1 MKTKHPTITTRPALP
16 TDAIDIARIW
26 NGYIRDSLVTFN
38 SIEKTI
44 QEVQDLIAN
53 QPFFVAEIPQN
64 IIGFAT
70 YGAFRNGIG
79 YTHSKEH
86 TVMIAPDNTGDGAG
100 RALMS
105 AIMDEARSN
114 GTHSLFAGITG
125 SNQPAIDFHRTL
137 GFIHRAHIPEAGYSP
152 NGTIWFYCN
161 IFSQTIAHRNPTAIA
176 NNSPLKRTKTLDPP
190 GIYFGQYRDLFI
202 ELAPMITYSH
212 I

>member
-1 MKTKHPTITTRPALP
+1 MNTKHPTITTRPALP
-16 TDAIDIARIW
+16 TDAIEIARIW

-44 QEVQDLIAN
+44 REVQDLIAN
-53 QPFFVAEIPQN
+53 QPFFVAEATQNIPKT

-79 YTHSKEH
+79 YAHSKEH
-86 TVMIAPDNTGDGAG
+86 TVMIAPDNTQGGAG

-137 GFIHRAHIPEAGYSP
+137 GFIHRAHIPEAGYKFAQWHDLVLMQYIFPNDSP
-152 NGTIWFYCN
+152 QE
-161 IFSQTIAHRNPTAIA
+161 SHS
-176 NNSPLKRTKTLDPP
+176 NS
-190 GIYFGQYRDLFI
+190 
-202 ELAPMITYSH
+202 E
-212 I
+212 

>member
-16 TDAIDIARIW
+16 TDAGDIARIW

-53 QPFFVAEIPQN
+53 QPFFVAETTQNIPKT

-79 YTHSKEH
+79 YAHSKEH
-86 TVMIAPDNTGDGAG
+86 TVMIAPDNTRDGAG
-100 RALMS
+100 RALMT
-105 AIMDEARSN
+105 AIMDTAQSH

-125 SNQPAIDFHRTL
+125 SNQTAIDFHRNL
-137 GFIHRAHIPEAGYSP
+137 GFIHRAHIPEAGYKFAQCHDLGLMQYIFPNDSP
-152 NGTIWFYCN
+152 PNPH
-161 IFSQTIAHRNPTAIA
+161 SNPTAIA
-176 NNSPLKRTKTLDPP
+176 NK
-190 GIYFGQYRDLFI
+190 
-202 ELAPMITYSH
+202 
-212 I
+212 

>member
-1 MKTKHPTITTRPALP
+1 MINPMKTKQPSPKKPTKNPHVTTRPALP
-16 TDAIDIARIW
+16 TDADDIVRIW

-53 QPFFVAEIPQN
+53 QPFFVAETTQN

-70 YGAFRNGIG
+70 YGAFRKGIG
-79 YTHSKEH
+79 YAHSKEH
-86 TVMIAPDNTGDGAG
+86 TVMVAPDNTQGGAG

-125 SNQPAIDFHRTL
+125 SNQAAIDFHRNL
-137 GFIHRAHIPEAGYSP
+137 GFIHRAHIPEAGYKFAQWHDLVLMQYIFPNDSP
-152 NGTIWFYCN
+152 PKPH
-161 IFSQTIAHRNPTAIA
+161 S
-176 NNSPLKRTKTLDPP
+176 NS
-190 GIYFGQYRDLFI
+190 
-202 ELAPMITYSH
+202 E
-212 I
+212 